1 MKRRDF
7 LTTAA
12 LGGTTIVGASALG
25 AVDAEAAFAAP
36 TPSLD
41 KAISKTSFAEGR
53 IVAIDGNMLKVAGS
67 HGEFHKLWVTNA
79 TSVWKKRDVT
89 IEAAEVGDGLYAR
102 GVDMPD
108 GVLAA
113 DAIWIN
119 IVNLFGTLTDVRSDS
134 VRFRHGS
141 HVLRGRIER
150 GTTVAARLGGSPS
163 YDLSVL
169 SVGRPAQILGA
180 WRPADDSID
189 VVRVWVGH

>member
-1 MKRRDF
+1 MRRRDF

-12 LGGTTIVGASALG
+12 LSGTAIVGASALG

-41 KAISKTSFAEGR
+41 KAISKTSFIEGR
-53 IVAIDGNMLKVAGS
+53 ITAIDGNLLKLTGS
-67 HGEFHKLWVTNA
+67 HGAFHKLWVTNA
-79 TSVWKKRDVT
+79 TSIWKKRDVT
-89 IEAAEVGDGLYAR
+89 IAAAQVGDGLYAR
-102 GVDMPD
+102 GVEMPD

-119 IVNLFGTLTDVRSDS
+119 IVNLFGTLTDVRTDG
-134 VRFRHGS
+134 VRFRHGN
-141 HVLRGRIER
+141 HVLRGRVEP
-150 GTTVAARLGGSPS
+150 GTTVAAPLGGTPS

-180 WRPADDSID
+180 WRPSDDSID